1 MASVSRSR
9 TGAILW
15 FALALL
21 VILADQASKAWA
33 NDVLA
38 ASWIQVTGFFNLVLL
53 RNTGSAFSFL
63 ADAGGWQKLLFSAV
77 AIGVSAAMA
86 AVIWKHSAEKLAPAA
101 AALVL
106 GGAIGNLIDRL
117 MLGSVTDFIDL
128 HIGDIHWPAFNIA
141 DSAIVLGVIFQR
153 QTLLALSKVPCSV

>member
-86 AVIWKHSAEKLAPAA
+86 AVIWKHSAEKPAPAA

-141 DSAIVLGVIFQR
+141 DSAIVLGVIFFILIELR
-153 QTLLALSKVPCSV
+153 KK

>member
-77 AIGVSAAMA
+77 AIGASAAMA

-141 DSAIVLGVIFQR
+141 DSAIVLGVIFFILIELR
-153 QTLLALSKVPCSV
+153 KK

>member
-77 AIGVSAAMA
+77 ASGVSAAMA

-141 DSAIVLGVIFQR
+141 DSAIVLGVIFFILIELR
-153 QTLLALSKVPCSV
+153 KK

>member
-38 ASWIQVTGFFNLVLL
+38 ASGIQVTGVFNLVLL

-141 DSAIVLGVIFQR
+141 DSAIVLGVIFFILIELR
-153 QTLLALSKVPCSV
+153 KK

>member
-141 DSAIVLGVIFQR
+141 DSAIVLGVIFFILIELR
-153 QTLLALSKVPCSV
+153 KK

>member
-1 MASVSRSR
+1 MASVSRSKA
-9 TGAILW
+9 GAILW

-141 DSAIVLGVIFQR
+141 DSAIVLGVIFFI
-153 QTLLALSKVPCSV
+153 LIELKKK

>member
-1 MASVSRSR
+1 MASVSRSKA
-9 TGAILW
+9 GAILW

-38 ASWIQVTGFFNLVLL
+38 ASWIQVTGFFNLALL

-141 DSAIVLGVIFQR
+141 DSAIVLGVIFFI
-153 QTLLALSKVPCSV
+153 LIELKKK

>member
-141 DSAIVLGVIFQR
+141 DSAIVLGVIFFILIELR
-153 QTLLALSKVPCSV
+153 MK

>member
-86 AVIWKHSAEKLAPAA
+86 AVIWKNSAEKLAPAA

-141 DSAIVLGVIFQR
+141 DSAIVLGVIFFILIELR
-153 QTLLALSKVPCSV
+153 KK

>member
-21 VILADQASKAWA
+21 VILADQAPKAWA

-141 DSAIVLGVIFQR
+141 DSAIVLGVIFFILIELR
-153 QTLLALSKVPCSV
+153 KK

>member
-128 HIGDIHWPAFNIA
+128 HIGDIHWPVFNIA
-141 DSAIVLGVIFQR
+141 DSAIVLGVIFFILIELR
-153 QTLLALSKVPCSV
+153 KK

>member
-77 AIGVSAAMA
+77 AIGVSAAMV

-141 DSAIVLGVIFQR
+141 DSAIVLGVIFFILIELR
-153 QTLLALSKVPCSV
+153 KK

>member
-1 MASVSRSR
+1 MASVSRPR

-141 DSAIVLGVIFQR
+141 DSAIVLGVIFFILIELR
-153 QTLLALSKVPCSV
+153 KK

>member
-1 MASVSRSR
+1 MASVSRSKA
-9 TGAILW
+9 GAILW

-21 VILADQASKAWA
+21 VILADQASKALA

-38 ASWIQVTGFFNLVLL
+38 ASWIQVTGFFSLVLL

-141 DSAIVLGVIFQR
+141 DSAIVLGVIFFI
-153 QTLLALSKVPCSV
+153 LIELKKK

>member
-1 MASVSRSR
+1 MASVSRSKA
-9 TGAILW
+9 GAILW

-38 ASWIQVTGFFNLVLL
+38 ASWIQVTGFFSLVLL

-63 ADAGGWQKLLFSAV
+63 ADAGCWQKLLFSAV

-141 DSAIVLGVIFQR
+141 DSAIVLGVIFFI
-153 QTLLALSKVPCSV
+153 LIELKKK

>member
-21 VILADQASKAWA
+21 VILADQASQAWA

-141 DSAIVLGVIFQR
+141 DSAIVLGVIFFILIELR
-153 QTLLALSKVPCSV
+153 KK

>member
-1 MASVSRSR
+1 MASVSRSKA
-9 TGAILW
+9 GAILW
-15 FALALL
+15 FALAHL

-38 ASWIQVTGFFNLVLL
+38 ASWIQVTGFFSLVLL

-141 DSAIVLGVIFQR
+141 DSAIVLGVIFFI
-153 QTLLALSKVPCSV
+153 LIELKKK

>member
-21 VILADQASKAWA
+21 VIFADQASKAWA

-141 DSAIVLGVIFQR
+141 DSAIVLGVIFFILIELR
-153 QTLLALSKVPCSV
+153 KK

>member
-101 AALVL
+101 AVL
-106 GGAIGNLIDRL
+106 DRL

-128 HIGDIHWPAFNIA
+128 HNGDIHWPAFHIA
-141 DSAIVLGVIFQR
+141 DSAIVLGVIFFILIELR
-153 QTLLALSKVPCSV
+153 KK

>member
-1 MASVSRSR
+1 MASVSRSKA
-9 TGAILW
+9 GAILW

-38 ASWIQVTGFFNLVLL
+38 ASWIQVTGFFSLVLL

-141 DSAIVLGVIFQR
+141 DSASVLGVIFFI
-153 QTLLALSKVPCSV
+153 LIELKKK

>member
-53 RNTGSAFSFL
+53 MNTGSAFSFL

-141 DSAIVLGVIFQR
+141 DSAIVLGVIFFILIELR
-153 QTLLALSKVPCSV
+153 KK

>member
-38 ASWIQVTGFFNLVLL
+38 ASWIQVTGFFNLGLL

-141 DSAIVLGVIFQR
+141 DSAIVLGVIFFILIELR
-153 QTLLALSKVPCSV
+153 KK

>member
-77 AIGVSAAMA
+77 ANGVSAAMA

-141 DSAIVLGVIFQR
+141 DSAIVLGVIFFI
-153 QTLLALSKVPCSV
+153 LIELKKK

>member
-1 MASVSRSR
+1 MSRSR

-141 DSAIVLGVIFQR
+141 DSAIVLGVIFFI
-153 QTLLALSKVPCSV
+153 LIELKKK

>member
-9 TGAILW
+9 TDAILW

-141 DSAIVLGVIFQR
+141 DSAIVLGVIFFI
-153 QTLLALSKVPCSV
+153 LIELKKK

>member
-1 MASVSRSR
+1 MASVSRSKA
-9 TGAILW
+9 GAILW

-21 VILADQASKAWA
+21 VILADQASTAWA

-38 ASWIQVTGFFNLVLL
+38 ASWIQVTGFFSLVLL

-141 DSAIVLGVIFQR
+141 DSAIVLGVIFFI
-153 QTLLALSKVPCSV
+153 LIELKKK

>member
-141 DSAIVLGVIFQR
+141 DSAIVRGVIFFILIELR
-153 QTLLALSKVPCSV
+153 KK

>member
-38 ASWIQVTGFFNLVLL
+38 ASWIQVTGFFNLILL

-141 DSAIVLGVIFQR
+141 DSAIVLGVIFFI
-153 QTLLALSKVPCSV
+153 LIELKKK

>member
-117 MLGSVTDFIDL
+117 MLGSVTDFIDR
-128 HIGDIHWPAFNIA
+128 HTGDIHWPAFTIA
-141 DSAIVLGVIFQR
+141 DSAIVLGVIFFILIELR
-153 QTLLALSKVPCSV
+153 KK

>member
-1 MASVSRSR
+1 M
-9 TGAILW
+9 
-15 FALALL
+15 
-21 VILADQASKAWA
+21 ILADQASKAWA

-106 GGAIGNLIDRL
+106 GSLCANFALSVAIGNLIDRL

-141 DSAIVLGVIFQR
+141 DSAIVLGVIFFILIELR
-153 QTLLALSKVPCSV
+153 KK

>member
-86 AVIWKHSAEKLAPAA
+86 AVIWKHSAEKLASAA

-141 DSAIVLGVIFQR
+141 DSAIVLGVIFFILIELR
-153 QTLLALSKVPCSV
+153 KK

>member
-141 DSAIVLGVIFQR
+141 DSAIVLGVIFFILIEPR
-153 QTLLALSKVPCSV
+153 KK

>member
-141 DSAIVLGVIFQR
+141 DSAIVLGVIFFI
-153 QTLLALSKVPCSV
+153 LIELKKKK

>member
-141 DSAIVLGVIFQR
+141 DSAIVLGVIFFI
-153 QTLLALSKVPCSV
+153 LIEKK

>member
-117 MLGSVTDFIDL
+117 MLGSVTDFVDL

-141 DSAIVLGVIFQR
+141 DSAIVLGVIFFILIELR
-153 QTLLALSKVPCSV
+153 KK

>member
-1 MASVSRSR
+1 MASVSRSKA
-9 TGAILW
+9 GAILW

-21 VILADQASKAWA
+21 VILADPASKAWA

-38 ASWIQVTGFFNLVLL
+38 ASWIQVTGFFSLVLL

-141 DSAIVLGVIFQR
+141 DSAIVLGVIFFI
-153 QTLLALSKVPCSV
+153 LIELKKK

>member
-53 RNTGSAFSFL
+53 RNTGSAFSVL

-128 HIGDIHWPAFNIA
+128 HIGEIHWPAFNIA
-141 DSAIVLGVIFQR
+141 DSAIVLGVIFFI
-153 QTLLALSKVPCSV
+153 LIELKKK